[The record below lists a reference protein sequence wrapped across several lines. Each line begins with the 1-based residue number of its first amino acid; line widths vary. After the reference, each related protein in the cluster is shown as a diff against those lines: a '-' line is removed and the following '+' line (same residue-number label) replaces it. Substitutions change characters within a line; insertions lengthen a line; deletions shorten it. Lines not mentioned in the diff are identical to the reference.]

1 MTPVEFLR
9 QLWEGKPEEQHILIW
24 THPDKRSRWFTSVPA
39 AAEYVGA
46 VNGGR
51 DVYVGVGLAGKDHGP
66 THRCVSEE
74 ITGITGMWSDLD
86 ILSEAHS
93 KKALPQ
99 TIQQALTILPAS
111 MPPTIIVATGNGLH
125 CWWLFKEPY
134 IFDGEEDR
142 KDVACVVT
150 RWHTMLQLTAATYG
164 WAYERLSD
172 LARVLRLPSTTNFKD
187 GAHPKLVE
195 LHSFTDRRY
204 NLWDFEDYLD
214 YSAIPDPEAEEK
226 AAREWAE
233 RFADKPLVINQN
245 ARIPDDVIE
254 AWGNCGDVVGMRFR
268 NTWNRQRHDLK
279 DQSQSG
285 YDLALACFG
294 LDAGLSEQGIVDLI
308 SHHRQVHH
316 QKPRTRVEYF
326 QRTITK
332 AAKRV
337 QGMDPFA
344 AAAASA
350 PPESPQ
356 TGPVGEQSALG
367 APEDSHAKQNATLD
381 SARARA
387 KLCEKVSQVLG
398 IRIVRLIKIT
408 GKEPQ
413 YRMELAEG
421 KIEFQSVAKL
431 ISQEAVRVAIAATV
445 GRLILKLKPKH
456 WDQLSQMLLDACQ
469 VEEGTEEVEWE
480 GAARMY
486 LQHYLSET
494 GFIPTVEDQRIQD
507 QRRPMVLGGM
517 ITVCAGDLQVYV
529 NKTTFQA
536 LSVKAVAGMLS
547 ALGARSTRHRGT
559 KFKEQSRWV
568 LPEEFDPADYS
579 TNKETQHE

>member
-1 MTPVEFLR
+1 MTPFEFLGE
-9 QLWEGKPEEQHILIW
+9 LWRDKPEDHHVLIW
-24 THPDKRSRWFTSVPA
+24 THPDKRSRWFTSISA

-51 DVYVGVGLAGKDHGP
+51 DVYVGVGLAGRDYGP

-86 ILSEAHS
+86 LLSEAHS

-99 TIQQALTILPAS
+99 TVQQALTILPAS
-111 MPPTIIVATGNGLH
+111 MPPTIIISTGNGLH

-134 IFDGEEDR
+134 IFDDQEDR
-142 KDVACVVT
+142 QDVARIVT
-150 RWHTMLQLTAATYG
+150 RWHTMLQLTAATHG
-164 WAYERLSD
+164 WVYERLSD

-195 LHSFTDRRY
+195 LYSFNDRRY
-204 NLWDFEDYLD
+204 NLSDFDEFLD
-214 YSAIPDPEAEEK
+214 DAAIPDPEAEEK
-226 AAREWAE
+226 AAREWVE
-233 RFADKPLVINQN
+233 RFTDKPLVINMN

-254 AWGNCGDVVGMRFR
+254 AWSNCGDVTGMRFR

-308 SHHRQVHH
+308 VHHRQIHS
-316 QKPRTRVEYF
+316 QRPRTRVDYF

-337 QGMDPFA
+337 QGIDPFA
-344 AAAASA
+344 VVTPSA
-350 PPESPQ
+350 PPRPAQ
-356 TGPVGEQSALG
+356 TGPVGEHGAPG
-367 APEDSHAKQNATLD
+367 APEGGQSKQNATLD
-381 SARARA
+381 PAHARA
-387 KLCEKVSQVLG
+387 KLCERVSQILG
-398 IRIVRLIKIT
+398 IRVVRLIKIT
-408 GKEPQ
+408 GKDPQ
-413 YRMELAEG
+413 YRMELEEG
-421 KIEFQSVAKL
+421 KIEFPSVAKL
-431 ISQEAVRVAIAATV
+431 ISQDAVRVAIAATV
-445 GRLILKLKPKH
+445 GKLIVKLKPKH

-480 GAARMY
+480 GATRMY
-486 LQHYLSET
+486 LQHYLAET
-494 GFIPTVEDQRIQD
+494 GFIPSVEDQRIQD
-507 QRRPMVLGGM
+507 QRRPMVIDGR
-517 ITVCAGDLQVYV
+517 ITVCASDLQVYV
-529 NKTTFQA
+529 NKTTFQT

-547 ALGARSTRHRGT
+547 ALGARSTRHRGA

-579 TNKETQHE
+579 TKKEMR